1 MCMSAPKA
9 PAPPPP
15 PPPPPEPPK
24 EVDEAVSR
32 ARSDERRR
40 ARAAQGYSSTIA
52 SAGDLAGG
60 PAMTAGKTLLGQ

>member
-1 MCMSAPKA
+1 MCMSTMKSVL
-9 PAPPPP
+9 PPPP

-40 ARAAQGYSSTIA
+40 ARAAAGYSSTIA
-52 SAGDLAGG
+52 SGDLGG
-60 PAMTAGKTLLGQ
+60 APAMTAGKTLLGQ